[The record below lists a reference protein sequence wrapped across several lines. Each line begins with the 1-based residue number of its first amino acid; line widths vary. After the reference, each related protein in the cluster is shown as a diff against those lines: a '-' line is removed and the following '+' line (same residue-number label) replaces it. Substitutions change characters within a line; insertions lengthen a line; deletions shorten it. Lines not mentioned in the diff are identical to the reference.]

1 MMWFIGMFVFFVLIT
16 GAILYGLLMIGA
28 TIIGCIQGIYYGI
41 KAARKNPHP
50 IELTDWFRE
59 KYLAKS

>member
-1 MMWFIGMFVFFVLIT
+1 MMNFLFFLLIVCAPLYVL
-16 GAILYGLLMIGA
+16 ALVVL
-28 TIIGCIQGIYYGI
+28 TIIGGIQGIYYGI
-41 KAARKNPHP
+41 KAARENPHP